1 MIQPSAFSVA
11 SLAQKWGVS
20 RGYVYKLVRAGQLRP
35 FTPPPLIR
43 ITTAEV
49 ERFEAGHI
57 PGTDRDLAED
67 HVLEF

>member
-1 MIQPSAFSVA
+1 MSSRSAYSVA

-49 ERFEAGHI
+49 ERFEAGQA
-57 PGTDRDLAED
+57 GTDRDLAED
-67 HVLEF
+67 QVLEF